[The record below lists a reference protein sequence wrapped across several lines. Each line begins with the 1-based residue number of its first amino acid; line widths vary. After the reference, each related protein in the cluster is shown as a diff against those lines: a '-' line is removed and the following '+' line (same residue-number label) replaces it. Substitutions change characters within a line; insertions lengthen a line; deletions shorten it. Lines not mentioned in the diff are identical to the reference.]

1 MSEKINI
8 MPPVLKYTLSF
19 IVYILLQVFV
29 LNRIGFLN
37 FINPYL
43 YIYFIIALPV
53 AFPRIP
59 ALLVAFLM
67 GGIID
72 IFSNTPG
79 INMFACVLV
88 AFLRPYLL
96 QVFESTRKF
105 SYILILVS
113 IHHICLFLMEAFTF
127 DAWFV
132 YVKIVCSIAFT
143 MLLIGGVNL
152 ISQRIGAA
160 KKS

>member
-1 MSEKINI
+1 MHPI
-8 MPPVLKYTLSF
+8 LKYTLSF
-19 IVYILLQVFV
+19 IFYILLQVFV
-29 LNRIGFLN
+29 LNHIGFLN
-37 FINPYL
+37 FVNPYL

-59 ALLVAFLM
+59 ALLLAFLM

-79 INMFACVLV
+79 VNMFACVLV

-105 SYILILVS
+105 YYLLILVS
-113 IHHICLFLMEAFTF
+113 IHHISLFLMEAFMLTS
-127 DAWFV
+127 WFV

-143 MLLIGGVNL
+143 MLLIGGINL
-152 ISQRIGAA
+152 IDLKIRDS